1 MTSDLWLSVYMRK
14 TGLQPTDWDT
24 TRALCVCFRSTCR
37 RLGRRKSPLRHWC
50 SEQSQSHPENL
61 YLGRKHTVLL
71 QKDYFSHAQ
80 GWSLVFR
87 NSKFCQLEMCV
98 CVCVYI
104 TVTIFWNIIRQTI
117 IFPGQRGVH
126 VDHSRLIRWWI
137 EHGQCCVLEK
147 HTHTHTL
154 MCTTKLTTNRM
165 AKGFQS
171 HLSSDRWRVD
181 DGVVHVSVTVF
192 IKYIMTSHSYLQP
205 TQHNTHIR
213 EGMSDIRKD
222 TDR

>member
-104 TVTIFWNIIRQTI
+104 LRWRSSGTSSGRRLSFQGREGFMSITLVSF
-117 IFPGQRGVH
+117 
-126 VDHSRLIRWWI
+126 VDESNTASVVYWRN
-137 EHGQCCVLEK
+137 
-147 HTHTHTL
+147 THTHTRW
-154 MCTTKLTTNRM
+154 CAQPNWQQTGWQKASSLT
-165 AKGFQS
+165 FP
-171 HLSSDRWRVD
+171 
-181 DGVVHVSVTVF
+181 VTV
-192 IKYIMTSHSYLQP
+192 
-205 TQHNTHIR
+205 
-213 EGMSDIRKD
+213 DV
-222 TDR
+222 